1 MFDWDDLRVFLTV
14 TRARKIA
21 PAARGL
27 GIDATTIGR
36 RLARLEKALDA
47 ELFEVANGE
56 RTLTETGQRLFRHAE
71 TVESATLAAMEEVTG
86 QSSRLSGQV
95 RLSVPEGIGTW
106 LLAPRIAAFHALHPG
121 IRLDMITESGLLN
134 PSKREADMAIM
145 LARPQRGRL
154 LVRRLADYRLR
165 PYASSDYLAAAGVPE
180 TRSDLHRHTLVGYVP
195 EFIFS
200 RELDYLDEIEAGLQA
215 SFRSTSINVQYRM
228 IAEGA
233 GIGVLPD
240 FIAGR
245 DPRLRLVFDDA
256 EIIRSFW
263 LVTHRDLKSLARIRA
278 VARWLESCVASPS
291 TTGMAT
297 IGPRQAGERG
307 Q

>member
-14 TRARKIA
+14 TRARRIA

-47 ELFEVANGE
+47 ELFEIANGE
-56 RTLTETGQRLFRHAE
+56 RTLTDAGQRLFRHAE

-86 QSSRLSGQV
+86 QSSSLSGQV
-95 RLSVPEGIGTW
+95 RLSVAEGIGTW
-106 LLAPRIAAFHALHPG
+106 LLAPRIAVFHALHPG
-121 IRLDMITESGLLN
+121 IRLDLITESGLLN

-165 PYASSDYLAAAGVPE
+165 LYASSDYLAQAGVPE
-180 TRSDLHRHTLVGYVP
+180 KRSDLHRHALIGYVP

-215 SFRSTSINVQYRM
+215 GFRSTSINVQYRM

-245 DPRLRLVFDDA
+245 DPRLRVLFEDA

-278 VARWLESCVASPS
+278 VGRWLESCVAPLSAP
-291 TTGMAT
+291 G
-297 IGPRQAGERG
+297 GERQTG
-307 Q
+307 ELLQ

>member
-1 MFDWDDLRVFLTV
+1 MFDWDDLRVFLAV
-14 TRARKIA
+14 TRARRIA

-27 GIDATTIGR
+27 DIDATTIGR

-86 QSSRLSGQV
+86 QSSSLSGQV
-95 RLSVPEGIGTW
+95 RLSVTEGVGTW
-106 LLAPRIAAFHALHPG
+106 LLAPRIAAFHSLHPG
-121 IRLDMITESGLLN
+121 IRLDLITESGLLN

-165 PYASSDYLAAAGVPE
+165 LYASQEYLARSGRPE
-180 TRSDLHRHTLVGYVP
+180 TRSDLHGHALVGYVP

-215 SFRSTSINVQYRM
+215 SLRSTSINVQYRM
-228 IAEGA
+228 ISEGA

-245 DPRLRLVFDDA
+245 DPRLCVLCEDA

-278 VARWLESCVASPS
+278 VARWLESCLTSP
-291 TTGMAT
+291 A
-297 IGPRQAGERG
+297 GPVVTLAAHPHGEPV

>member
-1 MFDWDDLRVFLTV
+1 MFDWDDLRVFLAV
-14 TRARKIA
+14 ARARKIA
-21 PAARGL
+21 SAARAL

-71 TVESATLAAMEEVTG
+71 TVESAALSAMEEVTG
-86 QSSRLSGQV
+86 QSSSLSGQV
-95 RLSVPEGIGTW
+95 RLSVAEGIGTW
-106 LLAPRIAAFHALHPG
+106 LLAPRIGAFHALHPG
-121 IRLDMITESGLLN
+121 IRLDLITESGLVN

-165 PYASSDYLAAAGVPE
+165 LYGSADYLDRAGRPE
-180 TRSDLHRHTLVGYVP
+180 KRTDLHGHALIGYVP

-215 SFRSTSINVQYRM
+215 SLRSTSINVQHRM
-228 IAEGA
+228 IADGA

-240 FIAGR
+240 FIASR
-245 DPRLRLVFDDA
+245 DPRLRVLFDDI

-278 VARWLESCVASPS
+278 VARWLEGCVAPLHGPAPI
-291 TTGMAT
+291 TTEPQNAEE
-297 IGPRQAGERG
+297 PAQ
-307 Q
+307 